1 MPGSRREFLQLA
13 GSATGAA
20 LLTGCSAGQAAA
32 DGSGSAAGAENSSG
46 ASDPARAP
54 KASPSG
60 APPESSGASAAMA
73 SLKSYLQPHAS
84 GTFSL
89 PPGALSV
96 PTLSWA
102 GPLATFSAATTL
114 PDGVIIPAANA
125 LISRP
130 IPQFWTAT
138 LPGNPTLNGLPC
150 LNVARPYTC
159 SGVAKTVAS
168 PRILRFQ
175 TDAQVIELSGVVPDY
190 GQTVQTLIVD
200 GQLLP
205 AKVLSS
211 CRALGGWNA
220 GTIRIAFDSAAVH
233 DIWIETYM
241 YVAYLKIGASDT
253 LSAVNDASDPQ
264 ITVVGDSYLQSG
276 SGNFGNGGAI
286 ALEAAARLGIR
297 KIATDAVGGTGF
309 WNTGGEV
316 GSLNDRLPGHSKDG
330 STIYLITAGL
340 NDYGNLQSNGTVT
353 WPSGSAFQGAVLS
366 YLQGL
371 RAANPN
377 SLIVVTAPLCPD
389 PPMSD
394 SSYVANS
401 GTNSSGMGD
410 FLYMAGVHLE
420 SLQQIAAPWVYIDVL
435 MGGGWLN
442 SSGASGDIRNL
453 QWFTGGTPGPGTT
466 STYKPGNTLGGGG
479 GGFGGIATVP
489 VTYGGQYSQAPDVTA
504 SGGSGSGLLLASQ
517 INSSGA
523 VTSISVLQPGKGY
536 SSGSGLPTI
545 TLDPTFRVSAAA
557 LGTPTLTSGIN
568 PNGAYPLPSW
578 EPEGVT
584 DLNNIYRMLMV
595 DKTHPSPVGVE
606 YLSRRLALNIF
617 EAVMA
622 L

>member
-1 MPGSRREFLQLA
+1 MAGSRRKFLQLA
-13 GSATGAA
+13 GSATSAA
-20 LLTGCSAGQAAA
+20 LLSACSAGQAAP
-32 DGSGSAAGAENSSG
+32 DTSAQGAENSS
-46 ASDPARAP
+46 AATPDPAPAP
-54 KASPSG
+54 KTSPSS
-60 APPESSGASAAMA
+60 APPESAGASAAMA

-89 PPGALSV
+89 PPTALSF
-96 PTLSWA
+96 PTISWA
-102 GPLATFSAATTL
+102 GPLATFSAATSL
-114 PDGVIIPAANA
+114 AGGVVIPVTNS

-138 LPGNPTLNGLPC
+138 LPGDPVLNGLPC

-159 SGVAKTVAS
+159 NGVAKTVAS

-200 GQLLP
+200 GQLVP
-205 AKVLSS
+205 PKVLSS
-211 CRALGGWNA
+211 GRGLGGWNA
-220 GTIRIAFDSAAVH
+220 GTIRIAFESAAVR

-253 LSAVNDASDPQ
+253 LAAVNDTSDPQ

-276 SGNFGNGGAI
+276 SGTFGNGSAI

-297 KIATDAVGGTGF
+297 KVATDSVGGTGY

-316 GSLNDRLPGHSKDG
+316 GNLNDRLPGHSRDG

-340 NDYGNLQSNGTVT
+340 NDYGNLQANGTVS
-353 WPSGSAFQGAVLS
+353 WPSASTFQSAVLG

-371 RAANPN
+371 RTANPN
-377 SLIVVTAPLCPD
+377 ALIVVTAPFCPD
-389 PPMSD
+389 APMSD

-410 FLYMAGVHLE
+410 FLYMAGIHKE
-420 SLQQIAAPWVYIDVL
+420 SLQQIAAPWVYVDVL

-453 QWFTGGTPGPGTT
+453 QWFTGGTPGAGTT
-466 STYKPGNTLGGGG
+466 TTYKPGNTLGGGG
-479 GGFGGIATVP
+479 GGFSGIASVP
-489 VTYGGQYSQAPDVTA
+489 VAYGGLYSQAPDVTA
-504 SGGSGSGLLLASQ
+504 SGGSGSGLLLVSQ

-523 VTSISVLQPGKGY
+523 VTGITVLQPGQGY
-536 SSGSGLPTI
+536 SSGSGLPSI
-545 TLDPTFRVSAAA
+545 TLDPTYQTSAAT
-557 LGTPTLTSGIN
+557 LGTPTLMTGIN
-568 PNGAYPLPSW
+568 PTGAYPLPSW

-584 DLNNIYRMLMV
+584 DLNNIYRMLMP

-606 YLSRRLALNIF
+606 YLAQRLALNIF
-617 EAVMA
+617 QAVLA